1 MAYRVIMI
9 TLFLWV
15 AGCRSQSPRHEPAEA
30 LSPEPEYEA
39 VAASALVF
47 DPPMVQDEPPLELS
61 RADRQPGVVM
71 GYEELTAEYFSIR
84 LDDRQISDGGGF
96 RGGGGRF
103 GSSGS
108 FDRYER
114 RAVTERVGVRYR

>member
-15 AGCRSQSPRHEPAEA
+15 AGCSASRARHEPAEA
-30 LSPEPEYEA
+30 LAAEPEYEA

-47 DPPMVQDEPPLELS
+47 DPPVAQDEPPLELS

-84 LDDRQISDGGGF
+84 LDDRQIDNGGF
-96 RGGGGRF
+96 RGRGGRF
-103 GSSGS
+103 GSGGS
-108 FDRYER
+108 YDRYER